1 MVDSVE
7 PDASIEI
14 LVATCEQEQLHL
26 SGHIQ
31 SFGALLRLDRATG
44 VVTHVS
50 ANLDQFL
57 PLAVADTLGNP
68 APPLLA
74 PLVEALPPGQRS
86 RIVRA
91 WRTDDLSGPLDV
103 RLTGDSHSVL
113 MEWEPSTGHGES
125 LRNFRQYRH
134 SLLTAPVSHEEW
146 AAYHQTLIDR
156 IREITQF
163 DRVMI
168 YQFLDDW
175 SGEVIAEFTHPER
188 GSYLGLRFPASDIP
202 AIARD
207 LYKLN
212 PYRMIPET
220 QAAPIPLLSYAGDA
234 LDLSYA
240 DLRSVSPVH
249 VLYLNNMSVEA
260 SFSVSILTAGKLWG
274 LVACHHA
281 QPAFLSLQDR
291 EACAQLVHNYGLGI
305 TSFGI
310 YQRTYLLENL
320 STKIEEAVK
329 EIAQSIQVKTNYEK
343 LLELLAADGIALGLG
358 EELFTFGETPHS
370 EAITKMDHWF
380 ITHHQGNV
388 FTTDHL
394 RGLSEAIGEIVLNPC
409 GLMAIKVKSPRSG
422 WIRFFW
428 FRNEL
433 VYKVSWAGN
442 PNKPL
447 LNEATAP
454 HLSPRRSFEKWIEE
468 KTGYSQPW
476 TNKETIISGMLRSS
490 LRQWL

>member
-1 MVDSVE
+1 M
-7 PDASIEI
+7 
-14 LVATCEQEQLHL
+14 
-26 SGHIQ
+26 
-31 SFGALLRLDRATG
+31 
-44 VVTHVS
+44 
-50 ANLDQFL
+50 
-57 PLAVADTLGNP
+57 
-68 APPLLA
+68 
-74 PLVEALPPGQRS
+74 
-86 RIVRA
+86 
-91 WRTDDLSGPLDV
+91 
-103 RLTGDSHSVL
+103 
-113 MEWEPSTGHGES
+113 
-125 LRNFRQYRH
+125 
-134 SLLTAPVSHEEW
+134 
-146 AAYHQTLIDR
+146 
-156 IREITQF
+156 
-163 DRVMI
+163 
-168 YQFLDDW
+168 
-175 SGEVIAEFTHPER
+175 IAEFTPPER

-220 QAAPIPLLSYAGDA
+220 HAAPVPLLSYDGGA

-274 LVACHHA
+274 LVACHHTK
-281 QPAFLSLQDR
+281 PAFLSLQDR
-291 EACAQLVHNYGLGI
+291 EACANLVHNYGLGI

-320 STKIEEAVK
+320 SAKIEGAVK
-329 EIAQSIQVKTNYEK
+329 EIAQAVHVKNKYGK

-358 EELFTFGETPHS
+358 EELLTFGETPEP
-370 EAITKMDHWF
+370 EAITKIDDWF
-380 ITHHQGNV
+380 INHHKGNI

-394 RGLSEAIGEIVLNPC
+394 RGLSEAIGEVAVTSC

-447 LNEATAP
+447 LDGATAQL
-454 HLSPRRSFEKWIEE
+454 LSPRRSFEKWIEE

-490 LRQWL
+490 LLQWL